1 MSVSAYHGPVRLHEL
16 KRLFV
21 GTPLP
26 TAQSRHERLSKPTA
40 LAVFASDALSSTAYA
55 TEEILLVLVLAGTAA
70 LSYSL
75 PIGIAIA
82 ALIAIVVS
90 SYRETIRAYPKGGGA
105 YIVSKDNLGTYPAL
119 VAGAALLIDYVLTVA
134 VSVAAGIAAVTSAVP
149 WLFPYRVVLCV
160 AAVMVVAIANLRGIR
175 ESGKLFAAPTYLF
188 ILSMF
193 ALIAYGAAGAI
204 FDFLGEAPYQPHPH
218 GLEGIGLFLLLRAFA
233 SGCAALTGVEAVSD
247 GVPAFKPPE
256 ARNARVVLGWLGVI
270 LVTLF
275 LGITYLAYDFGIV
288 PTAHETVVSQLARH
302 VFGGGVLYY
311 EIQFVTMLILL
322 LAANT
327 SFADFPRLAF
337 FLARDRFIPRQFA
350 TQGDRL
356 VFSNGIVILG
366 SLAIALLL
374 IFKGD
379 THALIPLY
387 AVGVFVSFTLSQGS
401 MVRRWMRVRGPGW
414 GWRIILNG
422 VGALVT
428 GVVMLTIAMTK
439 FSHGAWIVVL
449 LIPTLVVVFVVVHR
463 HYDEVAR
470 QLSLDDY
477 SPPLPMTNTVLVLV
491 GDLHRG
497 VVHALQYAQ
506 TLSPSAKAL
515 YVETD
520 PERTRRLEERWGKW
534 GQGLPLIVLTSPYR
548 SLLGPLLAYIDQLQR
563 HGDNHV
569 VTIVLPEF
577 IPARWWQQILHNQT
591 ALLIKGTFLFRKNVI
606 VTDVPY
612 HLRH

>member
-1 MSVSAYHGPVRLHEL
+1 MRLHQL

-21 GTPLP
+21 GSPLP

-55 TEEILLVLVLAGTAA
+55 TEEILLVLVLAGPAA
-70 LSYSL
+70 LSYSR

-82 ALIAIVVS
+82 VLIAIVVS
-90 SYRETIRAYPKGGGA
+90 SYRQTIRAYPKGGGA
-105 YIVSKDNLGTYPAL
+105 YIVSRDNLGTYPAL
-119 VAGAALLIDYVLTVA
+119 TAAAALMIDYVLTVA

-160 AAVMVVAIANLRGIR
+160 AAVAAVAIANLRGIR

-188 ILSMF
+188 VGSLF
-193 ALIAYGAAGAI
+193 ALVVYGAAGAV
-204 FDFLGEAPYQPHPH
+204 FDFIGEAPYQPHGP

-247 GVPAFKPPE
+247 GVPAFKAPE
-256 ARNARVVLGWLGVI
+256 AHNARIVLMWLGGI
-270 LVTLF
+270 LVALF
-275 LGITYLAYDFGIV
+275 LGITFLAYDFGIA
-288 PTAHETVVSQLARH
+288 PKEHETVVSQLARH

-311 EIQFVTMLILL
+311 EMQLVTMLILL

-337 FLARDRFIPRQFA
+337 FLARDRFIPRQFS

-366 SLAIALLL
+366 GLAVALLL
-374 IFKGD
+374 IFRGD

-401 MVRRWMRVRGPGW
+401 MVRHWMRVRGAGW
-414 GWRIILNG
+414 WWRLALNG

-428 GVVMLTIAMTK
+428 GVVMLTIAVTK

-449 LIPTLVVVFVVVHR
+449 LIPTLVAIFLVVHR
-463 HYDEVAR
+463 HYNEVAR

-477 SPPLPMTNTVLVLV
+477 SVPPPMTNTVLVLV

-506 TLSPSAKAL
+506 TLSPTAKAL

-548 SLLGPLLAYIDQLQR
+548 SLLGPLLEYIDQLQS